1 MPTNKPLENI
11 KSRII
16 VSGNVVEITTY
27 ERGYF
32 KNYHDA
38 KKVGRS
44 SKNATNEDKSFNRE
58 KVLQRARARVRRL
71 ACANPQLNKFFTLT
85 FADNI
90 TDLKY
95 ANNQFCNF
103 IKRLNRYLAKMKK
116 DKMQYIAVVEFQ
128 KRGAIHYHLLCN
140 LPFISA
146 KKLQEIWQNGFVK
159 INKIDDVDNVGAY
172 VTKYMSKD
180 NEDERL
186 VGNRCYFTSQGLQ
199 EPTTIEENGVENTIA
214 HLLLAGDIELQK
226 EPYKKTFENEQLGNI
241 EYTQLT
247 LVKPLNTDLINSQI
261 KSCKYPLPSIK
272 SLSETQ
278 PEISILRS
286 NLGLSI

>member
-44 SKNATNEDKSFNRE
+44 SKNTTNEEKTFNRE

-71 ACANPQLNKFFTLT
+71 VCANPQLNKFFTLT
-85 FADNI
+85 FAENV

-95 ANNQFCNF
+95 ANIQFSCF
-103 IKRLNRYLAKMKK
+103 IRRLNRYLDKIGK
-116 DKMQYIAVVEFQ
+116 DRMQYIAVVEFQ
-128 KRGAIHYHLLCN
+128 ERGAIHYHLLCN
-140 LPFISA
+140 LPYISVY
-146 KKLQEIWQNGFVK
+146 KLQEIWKNGFVWIK
-159 INKIDDVDNVGAY
+159 NISNVDNLGAY

-180 NEDERL
+180 NADERL

-199 EPTTIEENGVENTIA
+199 EPTTIEENGIENIIS
-214 HLLLAGDIELQK
+214 HLLLAGEIELRK
-226 EPYKKTFENEQLGNI
+226 EPYKNTFYNEQLGNI

-247 LVKPLNTDLINSQI
+247 LVKPLNTELINSQI

>member
-44 SKNATNEDKSFNRE
+44 SKNTTNEEKTFNRE

-85 FADNI
+85 FAENV

-95 ANNQFCNF
+95 ANNQFSCF
-103 IKRLNRYLAKMKK
+103 IRRLNRYLDKIGK
-116 DKMQYIAVVEFQ
+116 DRMQYIAVVEFQ

-199 EPTTIEENGVENTIA
+199 EPTTIEENGIENIIS
-214 HLLLAGDIELQK
+214 HLLLAGEIELRK
-226 EPYKKTFENEQLGNI
+226 EPYKSTFANEQLGNI

-247 LVKPLNTDLINSQI
+247 LVKPFNMSLLNKQI
-261 KSCKYPLPSIK
+261 DS
-272 SLSETQ
+272 
-278 PEISILRS
+278 
-286 NLGLSI
+286 

>member
-44 SKNATNEDKSFNRE
+44 SKNTTNEEKTFNRE

-71 ACANPQLNKFFTLT
+71 VCANPQLNKFFTLT
-85 FADNI
+85 FAENV

-95 ANNQFCNF
+95 ANNQFSCF
-103 IKRLNRYLAKMKK
+103 IRRLNRYLDKIGK
-116 DKMQYIAVVEFQ
+116 DRMQYIAVVEFQ
-128 KRGAIHYHLLCN
+128 ERGAIHYHLLCN
-140 LPFISA
+140 LPYISVY
-146 KKLQEIWQNGFVK
+146 KLQEIWKNGFVWIK
-159 INKIDDVDNVGAY
+159 NISNVDNLGAY

-180 NEDERL
+180 NADERL

-199 EPTTIEENGVENTIA
+199 EPTTIEENGIENIIS
-214 HLLLAGDIELQK
+214 HLLLAGEIELRK
-226 EPYKKTFENEQLGNI
+226 EPYKNTFYNEQLGNI
-241 EYTQLT
+241 DYTQLT

>member
-1 MPTNKPLENI
+1 MPTNNPLENI

-44 SKNATNEDKSFNRE
+44 SKNTTNEDKSFNRE

-71 ACANPQLNKFFTLT
+71 ACANSQLNKFFTLT

-103 IKRLNRYLAKMKK
+103 VKRLNRYLAKMKK

-146 KKLQEIWQNGFVK
+146 KMLQEIWQNGFVK

-172 VTKYMSKD
+172 ITKYMSKD

-226 EPYKKTFENEQLGNI
+226 EPYKSTFYNEQLGNI

-247 LVKPLNTDLINSQI
+247 LVKPLNTELINSQI

>member
-1 MPTNKPLENI
+1 MPKNKPLKNI

-16 VSGNVVEITTY
+16 ISGNVVEMTTY

-32 KNYHDA
+32 KNYHEV
-38 KKVGRS
+38 KKIGRS
-44 SKNATNEDKSFNRE
+44 SKDTTDEDKALNRE
-58 KVLQRARARVRRL
+58 KVLQRARSRVRRL

-85 FADNI
+85 FADNV

-95 ANNQFCNF
+95 ANNQFCCF
-103 IKRLNRYLAKMKK
+103 IKRLNRYLTKMHK
-116 DKMQYIAVVEFQ
+116 DKVQYIAVVEFQ
-128 KRGAIHYHLLCN
+128 ERGAVHYHLLCN
-140 LPFISA
+140 LPYIYA
-146 KKLQEIWQNGFVK
+146 NKLQEIWQNGFVK

-226 EPYKKTFENEQLGNI
+226 EPYKNTFYNEQLGNI

>member
-1 MPTNKPLENI
+1 MPKNKPLKNI

-16 VSGNVVEITTY
+16 ISGNVVEMTTY

-32 KNYHDA
+32 KNYHEV
-38 KKVGRS
+38 KKIGRS
-44 SKNATNEDKSFNRE
+44 SKDTTDEDKALNRE
-58 KVLQRARARVRRL
+58 KVLQRARSRVRRL

-85 FADNI
+85 FADNV

-95 ANNQFCNF
+95 ANNQFCCF
-103 IKRLNRYLAKMKK
+103 IKRLNRYLTKMHK
-116 DKMQYIAVVEFQ
+116 DKVQYIAVVEFQ
-128 KRGAIHYHLLCN
+128 ERGAVHYHLLCN
-140 LPFISA
+140 LPYISA
-146 KKLQEIWQNGFVK
+146 NKLQEIWKNGFVK

-180 NEDERL
+180 NADERL
-186 VGNRCYFTSQGLQ
+186 IGNRCYFTSQGLQ
-199 EPTTIEENGVENTIA
+199 EPITIEDNEIETTIE
-214 HLLLAGDIELQK
+214 HLLLSGDIELQK

>member
-44 SKNATNEDKSFNRE
+44 SKNTTNEDKSFNRE

-103 IKRLNRYLAKMKK
+103 VKRLNRYLAKMKK

-128 KRGAIHYHLLCN
+128 KRSAIHYHLLCN

-146 KKLQEIWQNGFVK
+146 KMLQEIWQNGFVK

-172 VTKYMSKD
+172 ITKYMSKD

-247 LVKPLNTDLINSQI
+247 LVKPFDMFLLNKQVDT
-261 KSCKYPLPSIK
+261 
-272 SLSETQ
+272 
-278 PEISILRS
+278 
-286 NLGLSI
+286 

>member
-44 SKNATNEDKSFNRE
+44 SKNTTNEEKTFNRE

-71 ACANPQLNKFFTLT
+71 VCANPQLNKFFTLT
-85 FADNI
+85 FAENV

-95 ANNQFCNF
+95 ANNQFSCF
-103 IKRLNRYLAKMKK
+103 IRRLNRYLDKIGK
-116 DKMQYIAVVEFQ
+116 DRMQYIAVVEFQ
-128 KRGAIHYHLLCN
+128 ERGAIHYHLLCN
-140 LPFISA
+140 LPYISVY
-146 KKLQEIWQNGFVK
+146 KLQEIWKNGFVWIK
-159 INKIDDVDNVGAY
+159 NISNVDNLGAY

-180 NEDERL
+180 NADERL

-199 EPTTIEENGVENTIA
+199 EPTTIEENGIENIIS
-214 HLLLAGDIELQK
+214 HLLLAGEIELRK
-226 EPYKKTFENEQLGNI
+226 EPYKNTFYNEQLGNI

>member
-1 MPTNKPLENI
+1 MPKNKPLKNI

-16 VSGNVVEITTY
+16 ISGNVVEMTTY

-32 KNYHDA
+32 KNYHEV
-38 KKVGRS
+38 KKIGRS
-44 SKNATNEDKSFNRE
+44 SKDTTDEDKALNRE
-58 KVLQRARARVRRL
+58 KVLQRARSRVRRL

-85 FADNI
+85 FADNV

-95 ANNQFCNF
+95 ANNQFCCF
-103 IKRLNRYLAKMKK
+103 IKRLNRYLTKMHK
-116 DKMQYIAVVEFQ
+116 DKVQYIAVVEFQ
-128 KRGAIHYHLLCN
+128 ERGAVHYHLLCN
-140 LPFISA
+140 LPYISA
-146 KKLQEIWQNGFVK
+146 NKLQEIWQNGFVK

-214 HLLLAGDIELQK
+214 HLLLAGEIELRK
-226 EPYKKTFENEQLGNI
+226 EPYKSTFANEQLGNI

-247 LVKPLNTDLINSQI
+247 LVKPFNMSLLNKQI
-261 KSCKYPLPSIK
+261 DS
-272 SLSETQ
+272 
-278 PEISILRS
+278 
-286 NLGLSI
+286 

>member
-16 VSGNVVEITTY
+16 VSGNVLEITNY

-44 SKNATNEDKSFNRE
+44 SKNTTDEDKTFNRE
-58 KVLQRARARVRRL
+58 KVLQRARTRVRRL
-71 ACANPQLNKFFTLT
+71 VCANPQLNKFFTLT
-85 FADNI
+85 FAENV

-95 ANNQFCNF
+95 ANNQFSCF
-103 IKRLNRYLAKMKK
+103 IRRLNRYLDKIGK
-116 DKMQYIAVVEFQ
+116 DRMQYIAVVEFQ
-128 KRGAIHYHLLCN
+128 ERGAIHYHLLCN
-140 LPFISA
+140 LPYISVY
-146 KKLQEIWQNGFVK
+146 KLQEIWKNGFVW
-159 INKIDDVDNVGAY
+159 IMNISNVDNLGAY

-180 NEDERL
+180 NADERL

-199 EPTTIEENGVENTIA
+199 EPTTIEENGIENIIS
-214 HLLLAGDIELQK
+214 HLLLAGEIELRK
-226 EPYKKTFENEQLGNI
+226 EPYKSTFANEQLGNI

-247 LVKPLNTDLINSQI
+247 LVKPFNMSLLNKQI
-261 KSCKYPLPSIK
+261 DS
-272 SLSETQ
+272 
-278 PEISILRS
+278 
-286 NLGLSI
+286 

>member
-1 MPTNKPLENI
+1 MPKNKPLKNI

-16 VSGNVVEITTY
+16 ISGNVVEMTTY

-32 KNYHDA
+32 KNYHEV
-38 KKVGRS
+38 KKIGRS
-44 SKNATNEDKSFNRE
+44 SKDTTDEDKALNRE
-58 KVLQRARARVRRL
+58 KVLQRARSRVRRL

-85 FADNI
+85 FADNV

-95 ANNQFCNF
+95 ANNQFCCF
-103 IKRLNRYLAKMKK
+103 IKRLNRYLTKMHK
-116 DKMQYIAVVEFQ
+116 DKVKYIAVVEFQ
-128 KRGAIHYHLLCN
+128 ERGAVHYHLLCN
-140 LPFISA
+140 LPYISA
-146 KKLQEIWQNGFVK
+146 NKLQEIWQNGFVK

-186 VGNRCYFTSQGLQ
+186 IGNRCYFTSQGLQ
-199 EPTTIEENGVENTIA
+199 EPTTIEENGVENTIM

-247 LVKPLNTDLINSQI
+247 LVKPFSISLLNVQD
-261 KSCKYPLPSIK
+261 
-272 SLSETQ
+272 
-278 PEISILRS
+278 
-286 NLGLSI
+286 

>member
-44 SKNATNEDKSFNRE
+44 SKNTTNEEKTFNRE

-71 ACANPQLNKFFTLT
+71 VCANPQLNKFFTLT
-85 FADNI
+85 FAENV

-95 ANNQFCNF
+95 ANNQFSCF
-103 IKRLNRYLAKMKK
+103 IRRLNRYLDKIGK
-116 DKMQYIAVVEFQ
+116 DRMQYIAVVEFQ
-128 KRGAIHYHLLCN
+128 ERGAIHYHLLCN
-140 LPFISA
+140 LPYISVY
-146 KKLQEIWQNGFVK
+146 KLQEIWKNGFVWIK
-159 INKIDDVDNVGAY
+159 NISNVDNLGAY

-180 NEDERL
+180 NADERL

-199 EPTTIEENGVENTIA
+199 EPTTIEENGIENIIS
-214 HLLLAGDIELQK
+214 HLLLAGEIELRK
-226 EPYKKTFENEQLGNI
+226 EPYKNTFYNEQLGNI

-247 LVKPLNTDLINSQI
+247 LVKPLNTELINSQI

>member
-44 SKNATNEDKSFNRE
+44 SKNTTNEEKTFNRE

-85 FADNI
+85 FAENV

-95 ANNQFCNF
+95 ANNQFSCF
-103 IKRLNRYLAKMKK
+103 IRRLNRYLDKIGK
-116 DKMQYIAVVEFQ
+116 DRMQYIAVVEFQ
-128 KRGAIHYHLLCN
+128 ERGAIHYHLLCN
-140 LPFISA
+140 LPYISVY
-146 KKLQEIWQNGFVK
+146 KLQEIWKNGFVWIK
-159 INKIDDVDNVGAY
+159 NISNVDNLGAY

-180 NEDERL
+180 NADERL

-199 EPTTIEENGVENTIA
+199 EPTTIEENGIENIIS
-214 HLLLAGDIELQK
+214 HLLLAGEIELQK

-247 LVKPLNTDLINSQI
+247 LVKPLNTELINSQI

>member
-1 MPTNKPLENI
+1 MPKNKPLKNI

-32 KNYHDA
+32 KNYHEV
-38 KKVGRS
+38 KKIGRS
-44 SKNATNEDKSFNRE
+44 SKYTTDEDKALNRE
-58 KVLQRARARVRRL
+58 KVLQRARSRVRRL

-103 IKRLNRYLAKMKK
+103 IKRLNRYLTKMHK
-116 DKMQYIAVVEFQ
+116 DKVQYIAVVEFQ
-128 KRGAIHYHLLCN
+128 ERGAVHYHLLCN
-140 LPFISA
+140 LPYISA
-146 KKLQEIWQNGFVK
+146 NKLQEIWKNGFVK

-180 NEDERL
+180 NADERL
-186 VGNRCYFTSQGLQ
+186 IGNRCYFTSQGLQ
-199 EPTTIEENGVENTIA
+199 EPITIEDNEIETTIE
-214 HLLLAGDIELQK
+214 HLLLSGDIELQK
-226 EPYKKTFENEQLGNI
+226 GPYKKTFDNEQLGSI

>member
-1 MPTNKPLENI
+1 MPTNNPLENI

-44 SKNATNEDKSFNRE
+44 SKNATN
-58 KVLQRARARVRRL
+58 
-71 ACANPQLNKFFTLT
+71 ANPQLNKFFTLT

-116 DKMQYIAVVEFQ
+116 DKVQYIAVVEFQ

-140 LPFISA
+140 IPFISA

-180 NEDERL
+180 YEDERL